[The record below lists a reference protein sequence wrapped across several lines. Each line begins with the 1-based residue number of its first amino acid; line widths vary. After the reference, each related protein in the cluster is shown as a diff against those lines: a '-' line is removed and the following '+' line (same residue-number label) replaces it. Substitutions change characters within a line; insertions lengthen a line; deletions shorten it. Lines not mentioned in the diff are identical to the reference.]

1 MIKSA
6 AFPSLLAFLKVNI
19 IKIKVIQIN
28 TSFTAQ
34 NFQTPIFA
42 AAKTKNMH
50 ASNLAQNLH
59 GSEII
64 KIAAEINELKKKG
77 EQIANLTIGDF
88 DPSIFPIPEEL
99 QQLIIKAYEANQ
111 TNYPPADGVLEL
123 RASVSAFLKA
133 KFGLDYGTNEIII
146 SGGSRPLIYA
156 IFLALVNEGEKVVF
170 PSPSWNNNHYCD
182 LLRAE
187 AVIVPTQPENNF
199 MPTADELRPHLK
211 GAALLSLCSP
221 LNPTGTMFLKKD
233 LEAIC
238 DLVIE
243 ENKRRSKSEKPLYIL
258 YDQIYSQLTFGK
270 HEHFN
275 PVSLRPELRDYV
287 VFVDGSSKCFAATGV
302 RVGWGFGPAAI
313 INYMKAVIGHMG
325 AWSPKPEQV
334 AMSKFLQENAAVESY
349 LTTFRQNLQKNLDTL
364 YRGFISLK
372 EKGFAVDAIEPMGA
386 IYLTLKVDYA
396 GKTTPERKMLRTS
409 TDINFYLIKE
419 AQVALVPFSAFGA
432 EDDVNWFRASLGAST
447 VEDIQQMLPR
457 IEAALAR
464 LK

>member
-1 MIKSA
+1 
-6 AFPSLLAFLKVNI
+6 
-19 IKIKVIQIN
+19 
-28 TSFTAQ
+28 
-34 NFQTPIFA
+34 
-42 AAKTKNMH
+42 MH
-50 ASNLAQNLH
+50 VSNLAQNLH

-64 KIAAEINELKKKG
+64 KIAGEINELKKKG

-99 QQLIIKAYEANQ
+99 KDLIIRAYEAHQ

-123 RASVSAFLKA
+123 RESVSVFLKSS
-133 KFGLDYGTNEIII
+133 FNLDYSTNEIII

-156 IFLALVNEGEKVVF
+156 IFLALVDEGDKVVF

-199 MPTADELRPHLK
+199 IPTAAELRPHLK

-221 LNPTGTMFLKKD
+221 LNPTGTMFLKED

-243 ENKRRSKSEKPLYIL
+243 ENKTRSQSEKPLYIL
-258 YDQIYSQLTFGK
+258 YDQIYSQLTFGE

-275 PVSLRPELRDYV
+275 PVSLRPELRDNV

-302 RVGWGFGPAAI
+302 RVGWGFGPATI
-313 INYMKAVIGHMG
+313 INYMKAIIGHMG

-334 AMSKFLQENAAVESY
+334 AMSQFLQEDKAVTTYLAA
-349 LTTFRQNLQKNLDTL
+349 FKQKMQKSLDTL
-364 YRGFISLK
+364 YRGFIGLK

-396 GKTTPERKMLRTS
+396 GKTTPQGKLLETS

-432 EDDVNWFRASLGAST
+432 KADVNWFRASLGASMI
-447 VEDIQQMLPR
+447 EEIEAMLPR
-457 IEAALAR
+457 IEAALAK

>member
-1 MIKSA
+1 
-6 AFPSLLAFLKVNI
+6 
-19 IKIKVIQIN
+19 
-28 TSFTAQ
+28 
-34 NFQTPIFA
+34 
-42 AAKTKNMH
+42 MH
-50 ASNLAQNLH
+50 ASNLAHNLH

-64 KIAAEINELKKKG
+64 KIAAEINELKRKG

-88 DPSIFPIPEEL
+88 DPAIFPIPEEL
-99 QQLIIKAYEANQ
+99 QQLIIKAYEAHQ

-123 RASVSAFLKA
+123 RESVSKFLKA
-133 KFGLDYGTNEIII
+133 KFDLDYGTNEIII

-170 PSPSWNNNHYCD
+170 PAPSWNNNHYCD

-221 LNPTGTMFLKKD
+221 LNPTGTMFLKED

-243 ENKRRSKSEKPLYIL
+243 ENKSRNKSEKPLYIL
-258 YDQIYSQLTFGK
+258 YDQIYSQLTFGA

-302 RVGWGFGPAAI
+302 RVGWGFGPATI

-334 AMSKFLQENAAVESY
+334 AMSKFLEEDVAVEAY

-364 YRGFISLK
+364 YQGFISLK

-386 IYLTLKVDYA
+386 IYLTLKVDYT
-396 GKTTPERKMLRTS
+396 GKTTPEGKVLETS

-432 EDDVNWFRASLGAST
+432 KDNVNWFRASLGAST
-447 VEDIQQMLPR
+447 VEEIQQMLPR
-457 IEAALAR
+457 IEAALSK